1 MAEHQLA
8 AQRGHQVTGRAI
20 AVLTAVLGIAAVGW
34 VITVRQMSPMAM
46 GTQAQLGSFPF
57 FIGLWV
63 AMMAAMMLPGAAPV
77 LLGRAEAGGIR
88 AAPPFAASYLT
99 VWALAGAVV
108 YALYRP
114 HGTLAA
120 GVATVAAGIYE
131 LTPAK
136 RYFRAR
142 CRQGI
147 RSGWRYGLCC
157 IGSSAGLMAMLVAL
171 GVMSLA
177 WMAVI
182 TLLATGQKLLPPRA
196 AVDVP
201 IALAITALGVLIITA
216 PSAVPGLMPAM

>member
-1 MAEHQLA
+1 VADHQLA
-8 AQRGHQVTGRAI
+8 AQRGHQATGRAV
-20 AVLTAVLGIAAVGW
+20 AVLAAVLGVAFVGW
-34 VITVRQMSPMAM
+34 VITVRQMSPMDM

-63 AMMAAMMLPGAAPV
+63 AMMAAMMLPGAAPAV
-77 LLGRAEAGGIR
+77 LGRAAAGGIR

-120 GVATVAAGIYE
+120 GVAAVAAGIYE

-136 RYFRAR
+136 RNFRAL
-142 CRQGI
+142 CRQGT

-157 IGSSAGLMAMLVAL
+157 LGSSAGLMAMLVTL
-171 GVMSLA
+171 GIMSLA

-182 TLLATGQKLLPPRA
+182 TVLATGQKLLPPRA
-196 AVDVP
+196 AIDIPV
-201 IALAITALGVLIITA
+201 ALAIISLGVLIIGV